1 MLYQLS
7 YTPKPAALPL
17 LKSLGRRKWQ
27 GGNLRV
33 KIARRRGAGLGFLP
47 RGRGLFEGRPRFGGN
62 QGK

>member
-17 LKSLGRRKWQ
+17 LKSLVPRKWQ

-33 KIARRRGAGLGFLP
+33 MIARRCGAGLRFVP
-47 RGRGLFEGRPRFGGN
+47 RA
-62 QGK
+62 

>member
-17 LKSLGRRKWQ
+17 LKSLGPRKWQ

-33 KIARRRGAGLGFLP
+33 KIARRRSAGLGSVP
-47 RGRGLFEGRPRFGGN
+47 RGPWGPRL
-62 QGK
+62 

>member
-17 LKSLGRRKWQ
+17 LKSLEPRKWQ

-33 KIARRRGAGLGFLP
+33 MIARRCGAGLGSVP
-47 RGRGLFEGRPRFGGN
+47 RGPRPFTKGLRFGGN

>member
-17 LKSLGRRKWQ
+17 LKSLVPRKWQ

-33 KIARRRGAGLGFLP
+33 MIAWRRGAGLGFVP
-47 RGRGLFEGRPRFGGN
+47 RGPRLVTKGGRVWR
-62 QGK
+62 